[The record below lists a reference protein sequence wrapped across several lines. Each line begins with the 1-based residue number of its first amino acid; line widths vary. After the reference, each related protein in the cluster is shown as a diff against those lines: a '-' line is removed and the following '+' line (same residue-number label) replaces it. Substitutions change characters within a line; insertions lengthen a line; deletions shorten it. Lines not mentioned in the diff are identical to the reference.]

1 MKKYKVFILTRDV
14 SPEAEGKH
22 PSETEKM
29 ISYDMETETGEEAVS
44 KARARFDLEHGNP
57 NIHVEGVSVLE
68 M

>member
-1 MKKYKVFILTRDV
+1 MKNFKVFFMTRDI

-29 ISYDMETETGEEAVS
+29 HSYDIQAETGEEAVGR
-44 KARARFDLEHGNP
+44 ARARFDLEHGDP
-57 NIHVEGVSVLE
+57 NLHLEGVSVLE

>member
-1 MKKYKVFILTRDV
+1 MAKFKVFILTRDV

-29 ISYDMETETGEEAVS
+29 ISYDMETETGDEAVS
-44 KARARFDLEHGNP
+44 RARAQFDLEHAAP
-57 NIHVEGVSVLE
+57 YIHVEGVSVME